1 MHFQARISVAS
12 QTTPPTAPTRYLLNL
27 KGDHAWISDMSG
39 LEIWSG
45 WVHDLPN
52 YEEIAE
58 FACSADQAL
67 FVNSIVSKWN
77 KKFTNNAK
85 G

>member
-1 MHFQARISVAS
+1 
-12 QTTPPTAPTRYLLNL
+12 
-27 KGDHAWISDMSG
+27 MSG